1 MLSTVMH
8 RLSLT
13 GGRILRGGGGRGGCQ
28 HKFLLLHALK
38 LNPRLVMI
46 ACMYSL

>member
-1 MLSTVMH
+1 M
-8 RLSLT
+8 RSLT
-13 GGRILRGGGGRGGCQ
+13 GGRILRGGGGGGGGCQ